1 MRVFFKHFVG
11 SCLMALHQHLRNSR
25 RATEVAIDLKWGMR
39 VEKIRIRVSRQ
50 RFDEHFV
57 RMVAIEEAGP
67 EIDLPGF
74 APAGAAVA
82 AEEEGLPGRGGKL
95 WPRARRA

>member
-25 RATEVAIDLKWGMR
+25 RATEVAIDLKWGMG

-57 RMVAIEEAGP
+57 RVIAAEEAGP

-82 AEEEGLPGRGGKL
+82 AEEEGLLGGGAQL
-95 WPRARRA
+95 GGGAR